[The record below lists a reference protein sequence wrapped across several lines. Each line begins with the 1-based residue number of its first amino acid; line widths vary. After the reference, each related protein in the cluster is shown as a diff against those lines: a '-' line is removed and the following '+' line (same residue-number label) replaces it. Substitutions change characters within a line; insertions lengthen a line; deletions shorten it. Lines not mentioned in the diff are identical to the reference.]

1 MNEEKIALN
10 FSNILLKSNFCKVD
24 SRSQCDISSEI
35 AGKKIKCPI
44 FISNMKSILTPDIC
58 KIFDESGWF
67 HIYHRINENEDIFK
81 YVLRANEENW
91 NFVSISIGI
100 KKQDYELLYKIK
112 NSGLRVDSICI
123 DIALSWQKSV
133 GDMIKVCKKDF
144 PKTYL
149 IVGNGD
155 NPKWIEWLEN
165 LGVDCAKQNIGASS
179 ACMTR
184 QYTGFGS
191 STITD
196 LENCSKQAKNIKIIS
211 DGGLTLYNNEVCIG
225 DCAKAIR
232 FGASFIMSGALFKNC
247 IDSPS
252 IINGYFGN
260 ASRTAKGNHHVEG
273 THLIVETNGL
283 TIKETIKLVEDS
295 LKSSISY
302 SGGITLSDL
311 KLVDYQIII

>member
-1 MNEEKIALN
+1 
-10 FSNILLKSNFCKVD
+10 
-24 SRSQCDISSEI
+24 
-35 AGKKIKCPI
+35 
-44 FISNMKSILTPDIC
+44 MKSILTPDIC
-58 KIFDESGWF
+58 KVFDESGWF
-67 HIYHRINENEDIFK
+67 HIYHRIDGCDDIFK
-81 YVLRANEENW
+81 YALRANEEKW
-91 NFVSISIGI
+91 NFVSISIGV
-100 KKQDYELLYKIK
+100 KKQDYELLHQIK
-112 NSGLRVDSICI
+112 SFGLRIDSICI
-123 DIALSWQKSV
+123 DVALSWQKGV
-133 GDMIKVCKKDF
+133 EDIIKVCKENF

-179 ACMTR
+179 ACRTR

-225 DCAKAIR
+225 DCAKAIK
-232 FGASFIMSGALFKNC
+232 FGSDFIMSGALFKNC

-273 THLIVETNGL
+273 THLTVETNGL

-295 LKSSISY
+295 LKSSVSY
-302 SGGITLSDL
+302 SGGKSLQDL
-311 KLVDYQIII
+311 RNVDYQIIT